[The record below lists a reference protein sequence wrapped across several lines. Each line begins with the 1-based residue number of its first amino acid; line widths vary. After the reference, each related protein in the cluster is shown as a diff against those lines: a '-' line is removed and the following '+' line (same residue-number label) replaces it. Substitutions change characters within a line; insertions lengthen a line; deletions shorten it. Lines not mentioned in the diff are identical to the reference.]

1 MHERHESRNRVTKRL
16 FIAADI
22 SDDACAVASALVS
35 DLRTEHPV
43 KGISWVK
50 PENLHITLKFLGDTD
65 EETEAKLIETLD
77 RIAPTYSTFK
87 LYLSKPEILGKRVMS
102 IAVRSDTATVFSL
115 EMVID
120 TECERLGFKREGRRF
135 HPHLTLARI
144 RDPRGIDSLISQFL
158 RLEPEPIEF
167 DVREI
172 GLFESRM
179 TRAGSEYAKVRTF
192 RLQN

>member
-1 MHERHESRNRVTKRL
+1 MTKRL

-22 SDDACAVASALVS
+22 SDDACAVASDLVS

-50 PENLHITLKFLGDTD
+50 PENLHVTVKFLGDTD
-65 EETEAKLIETLD
+65 EGTEAKVIETLD
-77 RIAPTYSTFK
+77 RITSTYSTFK
-87 LYLSKPEILGKRVMS
+87 LHLSKPEILGKRVMS
-102 IAVRSDTATVFSL
+102 IAGRSDTATVFSL